1 MHGVPPFGSG
11 HLSKRGDESVA
22 DVGQVEA
29 ARAVAA
35 TALDEMLRDVSETD
49 IVFAHSCAL
58 IEVLGR
64 LTVLAPEQTYVAIQ
78 ATREGLS

>member
-1 MHGVPPFGSG
+1 MQGCGACRP
-11 HLSKRGDESVA
+11 RGDESVA

-35 TALDEMLRDVSETD
+35 TALDELLYDMTVRHDGSE
-49 IVFAHSCAL
+49 IVRSCAL
-58 IEVLGR
+58 IETLGR
-64 LTVLAPEQTYVAIQ
+64 LVVLAPEQTYAAIQ